1 MQNPDEDMLM
11 SLTAQLSQQV
21 SDGAN
26 TNTIEHNSITF
37 EYKVNLK
44 NRWIL
49 RFFQKFFD
57 FLKNIFY
64 FPKTWNW
71 ILTHFWSLF
80 QMLMTLSDV
89 QFVCQIT
96 KRVKRCDVWF
106 VYISSISCVLIN
118 GFISIK
124 NVQSVELILNQNL
137 IWTSKKSKFH
147 RECIY
152 IWWTRCL
159 FFETGSFNLKVFKTG
174 RSVSETGSL
183 SFKPEAQLSRP
194 ESKIQLIFQFT
205 AIAMLWRKFIP
216 KQHFATIMSS

>member
-71 ILTHFWSLF
+71 ILTLFWSLF

-106 VYISSISCVLIN
+106 VCISSISCVLIN

-137 IWTSKKSKFH
+137 IWTSKKSKFYVH
-147 RECIY
+147 NE
-152 IWWTRCL
+152 
-159 FFETGSFNLKVFKTG
+159 N
-174 RSVSETGSL
+174 
-183 SFKPEAQLSRP
+183 
-194 ESKIQLIFQFT
+194 
-205 AIAMLWRKFIP
+205 RK
-216 KQHFATIMSS
+216 